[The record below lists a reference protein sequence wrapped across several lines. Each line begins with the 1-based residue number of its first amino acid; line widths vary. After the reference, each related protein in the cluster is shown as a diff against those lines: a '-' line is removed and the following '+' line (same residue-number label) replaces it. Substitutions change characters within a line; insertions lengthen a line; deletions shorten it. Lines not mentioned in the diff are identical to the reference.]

1 MTGDKDALQ
10 RLRDVLE
17 RLLGPEGCPWD
28 REQTPQSLADYLVEE
43 VHELVD
49 AIRSNK
55 PDEVREE
62 LGDVWFL
69 LLFVTRLMER
79 DGRFTL
85 EDVLDQAAAKMVRRH
100 PHVFAD
106 ASFANLDALWANWEK
121 EKKKEKADRGPF
133 EGIPSA
139 LPPLLRAYRIHSK
152 AARLGFTWSDTDG
165 VREQL
170 DQEWQEWHAVAGA
183 EPGAGPEAKPG
194 AGPGTGPGDS
204 AEKALDEYGDY
215 LFTLVEYGRR
225 SGLKANEALDRA
237 NRKFLDRFDKLAQ
250 LAETKGIDLEGLDLD
265 SWNALW
271 NEVKQRH
278 EPSQD

>member
-1 MTGDKDALQ
+1 MNGDHMALQ

-28 REQTPQSLADYLVEE
+28 REQTSPALADYLVEE

-55 PDEVREE
+55 PDDVREE

-106 ASFANLDALWANWEK
+106 ASFANLEALWANWEK

-133 EGIPSA
+133 EGIPPA

-152 AARLGFTWSDTDG
+152 AARLGFTWSDTAG

-170 DQEWQEWHAVAGA
+170 NQEWREWHAAQT
-183 EPGAGPEAKPG
+183 EY
-194 AGPGTGPGDS
+194 GDS

-225 SGLKANEALDRA
+225 HGLKANEALDRA
-237 NRKFLDRFDKLAQ
+237 NRKFLDRFAKLSRLAQ
-250 LAETKGIDLEGLDLD
+250 ARGVDLEGLDLD

-271 NEVKQRH
+271 NEVKQCH

>member
-1 MTGDKDALQ
+1 MTTDPSALG
-10 RLRDVLE
+10 RLRDVLDT
-17 RLLGPEGCPWD
+17 LLSPEGCPWD
-28 REQTPQSLADYLVEE
+28 RKQTPQTLADYLVEE
-43 VHELVD
+43 VHELVE
-49 AIRSNK
+49 AIQSNK
-55 PDEVREE
+55 PEEVREE

-79 DGRFTL
+79 DGHFTL
-85 EDVLDQAAAKMVRRH
+85 EDVLEQAAAKMVRRH

-106 ASFANLDALWANWEK
+106 ANFADLDALWANWES
-121 EKKKEKADRGPF
+121 EKKKEKAGRRPF
-133 EGIPSA
+133 EGIPGA

-152 AARLGFTWSDTDG
+152 AARLGFTWQDADG

-170 DQEWQEWHAVAGA
+170 DEEWREWHAAQADTNGSPKA
-183 EPGAGPEAKPG
+183 
-194 AGPGTGPGDS
+194 
-204 AEKALDEYGDY
+204 ALDEYGDY

-225 SGLKANEALDRA
+225 NGLKANEALDRA

-250 LAETKGIDLEGLDLD
+250 LAEARGIDLEGLDLD
-265 SWNALW
+265 SWNILW

>member
-1 MTGDKDALQ
+1 MDGDHMALQ

-28 REQTPQSLADYLVEE
+28 REQTPPTLADYLVEE
-43 VHELVD
+43 VHDLVD

-55 PDEVREE
+55 PDDVREE

-133 EGIPSA
+133 EGIPST

-170 DQEWQEWHAVAGA
+170 DQEWQEWHAVQTQRQDQAQDQAGVVAGA
-183 EPGAGPEAKPG
+183 
-194 AGPGTGPGDS
+194 GDS

-237 NRKFLDRFDKLAQ
+237 NRKFLDRFDKLAH
-250 LAETKGIDLEGLDLD
+250 LAEAKGIDLEGLDLD

>member
-1 MTGDKDALQ
+1 MTGDQAALL

-28 REQTPQSLADYLVEE
+28 REQTPPTLADYLVEE

-55 PDEVREE
+55 PDDVREE

-133 EGIPSA
+133 EGIPST
-139 LPPLLRAYRIHSK
+139 LPPLLRAYRINSK
-152 AARLGFTWSDTDG
+152 AARLGFTWSETAG

-170 DQEWQEWHAVAGA
+170 NQEWREWHAAQD
-183 EPGAGPEAKPG
+183 EN
-194 AGPGTGPGDS
+194 GDS
-204 AEKALDEYGDY
+204 TERALDEYGDY

-225 SGLKANEALDRA
+225 HGLKANEALDRA
-237 NRKFLDRFDKLAQ
+237 NRKFLDRFAKLSR
-250 LAETKGIDLEGLDLD
+250 LAEARGIDLEGLDLD

>member
-1 MTGDKDALQ
+1 MSGDNVALS
-10 RLRDVLE
+10 RLRGVLE
-17 RLLGPEGCPWD
+17 QLIGQEGCPWD
-28 REQTPQSLADYLVEE
+28 KEQTPGTLADYLVEE

-55 PDEVREE
+55 PDDVCEE

-69 LLFVTRLMER
+69 LLFVTRLMEG
-79 DGRFTL
+79 DGHFTL
-85 EDVLDQAAAKMVRRH
+85 EDALLQAAAKMVRRH
-100 PHVFAD
+100 PHVFAEATFTD
-106 ASFANLDALWANWEK
+106 QDALWANWET

-133 EGIPSA
+133 EGIPTA

-152 AARLGFTWSDTDG
+152 AARLGFTWQDTQG

-170 DQEWQEWHAVAGA
+170 DQEWQEWQAAQA
-183 EPGAGPEAKPG
+183 EADLGGP
-194 AGPGTGPGDS
+194 

-225 SGLKANEALDRA
+225 NGLKANEALDRA
-237 NRKFLDRFDKLAQ
+237 NRKFLGRFDQLAQ
-250 LAETKGIDLEGLDLD
+250 LAAAKGIDLEGLDLD
-265 SWNALW
+265 GWNALW

-278 EPSQD
+278 ESSQN